1 MHHVSR
7 PGLFVT
13 FFVTLAACEAAP
25 EDLAAEHDRFA
36 VDLTRAY
43 CEAVVRCPDPSSID
57 LAWRP
62 VLRTADRCVAMFG
75 PQLGDTL
82 RRYRAVVTAGRA
94 RFNAAEAQRCVETV
108 RGVCNHDL
116 DLLLNRYCARVYAGT
131 APTGAPCRL
140 TAECAGEA
148 RCQTFGSPCGVCLP
162 RAALG
167 GACAGGYD
175 ACARAATG
183 WSECDV
189 AGLSGA
195 TSGVCRAG
203 RLVTG
208 AAAGD
213 ACGVRRTAS
222 GVIERVV
229 CAAGAWCA
237 APRDG
242 QGECRAHRAVG
253 DACAEGDVCEGDALC
268 VTEGGSGTCRA
279 QTIVDAEGG
288 ACGTR
293 EGSPRCDPVT
303 NLVSPRRVPA
313 PRRRQRGRPLRVGH
327 PRRLVR
333 RGPHVHPR
341 DHEHLPGAPRRRRGL
356 PRQRRVPERLVRR
369 RRHRRAPL
377 RPHPLLNRETLTQC
391 PRTTSTCLPSALAP
405 GA

>member
-303 NLVSPRRVPA
+303 NLVCFRGA
-313 PRRRQRGRPLRVGH
+313 CQRPGDGSA
-327 PRRLVR
+327 
-333 RGPHVHPR
+333 
-341 DHEHLPGAPRRRRGL
+341 GAPCVWDTPVVSCGAGL
-356 PRQRRVPERLVRR
+356 TCIHETMSTCQ
-369 RRHRRAPL
+369 APL
-377 RPHPLLNRETLTQC
+377 
-391 PRTTSTCLPSALAP
+391 AD
-405 GA
+405 GAACRVNGECQSGWCDGAATDARRCVPTRC